1 MKHKLIPFLFILG
14 ILIPTSI
21 NREMTN
27 VFVFGGC
34 TLLLLSLVYMLD
46 KQKNIPIKSFYIL
59 LFINCLLF
67 IFTFTSHLT
76 EYRFGN
82 SLYFLILSLI
92 FLFDFNGLDTNIEK
106 YRKSLQI
113 VNLILIT
120 FSISI
125 IYNFTPI
132 VNFLH
137 NWFSAFYIE
146 LLPNMFAQKKPVST
160 FGTHSIAGF
169 YYFILFI
176 LNFVTYYFLK
186 KKLHLFISLLY
197 MLFLYNIQSSTSLVY
212 FLVCIFAIAFLLFK
226 KSKRIFFMS
235 AIVIS
240 IIIAIKFND
249 ITIFQ
254 KVNDKLFSTN
264 NGLLVRYSA
273 TGTLKENIKYITRHP
288 FNGIGFGY
296 SNTYQYVDSGIV
308 EYSLRG
314 SVFTLLAILLGFYH
328 FLRRNLTK
336 SISIFIFILF
346 LSFETGFSNLIYFR
360 SLFILPF
367 LVAYLNKL
375 TNENTSKI

>member
-1 MKHKLIPFLFILG
+1 MKHNLIPFLFILG

-27 VFVFGGC
+27 AFVFGGC
-34 TLLLLSLVYMLD
+34 TLLLLSLLYILD

-59 LFINCLLF
+59 LLINSLLF
-67 IFTFTSHLT
+67 IFTLTSYLT

-82 SLYFLILSLI
+82 SLYFLMLTLI
-92 FLFDFNGLDTNIEK
+92 FLLDFNGLEANIDK

-125 IYNFTPI
+125 IFNFTPV

-146 LLPNMFAQKKPVST
+146 LLPNMFAQRKPVST

-176 LNFVTYYFLK
+176 LNFITYYFLK
-186 KKLHLFISLLY
+186 RKIHLFISLFY
-197 MLFLYNIQSSTSLVY
+197 MVFLYNIQSSTSLVY
-212 FLVCIFAIAFLLFK
+212 FLGCFLAIAFLLFK
-226 KSKRIFFMS
+226 KSKHVFFMS
-235 AIVIS
+235 TVILS
-240 IIIAIKFND
+240 IIIAVKFND

-273 TGTLKENIKYITRHP
+273 TGTLNQNIKYITHNP
-288 FNGIGFGY
+288 FSGIGFGY
-296 SNTYQYVDSGIV
+296 SSTYQYVDSGIV
-308 EYSLRG
+308 EYALRG
-314 SVFTLLAILLGFYH
+314 SIFTLLAIFLGFYQ

-336 SISIFIFILF
+336 SLSIFIFVLF
-346 LSFETGFSNLIYFR
+346 LSFEIGFSNLIYFR

-367 LVAYLNKL
+367 IVAYLNKL
-375 TNENTSKI
+375 INKDISVI